1 MYNLRAHSC
10 PYSII
15 RAANSAEPRPV
26 YPFFRDEGGDKII
39 TVVSPQHGR
48 SFIVGKDEENRYII
62 SKGNGLSYTTASYIK
77 TSESMF
83 DVWGLL
89 LKQDAIRDFVL
100 GNEVASLG
108 IQTNRMEYVLE
119 LDNPIQVCQERSIN
133 PILLQYSVEC
143 PFRISDALFIDKSCI
158 EEYVWKWPAKFNIH
172 EELPK
177 HLIAAEVIVRTLS
190 TLHKHGIIHNAI
202 TSQNITWALELLD
215 FELACSPS
223 HPYDNVDSQRH
234 YVDLFERELIYAYN
248 IILDIAG
255 VLGEEAD
262 FSQIE
267 NVFSRYDLML
277 KCWDYNRR

>member
-1 MYNLRAHSC
+1 MYA
-10 PYSII
+10 
-15 RAANSAEPRPV
+15 
-26 YPFFRDEGGDKII
+26 
-39 TVVSPQHGR
+39 
-48 SFIVGKDEENRYII
+48 RY
-62 SKGNGLSYTTASYIK
+62 
-77 TSESMF
+77 
-83 DVWGLL
+83 
-89 LKQDAIRDFVL
+89 
-100 GNEVASLG
+100 
-108 IQTNRMEYVLE
+108 
-119 LDNPIQVCQERSIN
+119 
-133 PILLQYSVEC
+133 
-143 PFRISDALFIDKSCI
+143 
-158 EEYVWKWPAKFNIH
+158 
-172 EELPK
+172 
-177 HLIAAEVIVRTLS
+177 
-190 TLHKHGIIHNAI
+190 LHKHGIIHNAI